1 MNAVNQRNRRRSRR
15 SLFSAVHAR
24 RKKVKWNRK
33 QLWFRRVAPVSRSLF
48 DDLIQRFVFVVS
60 VKFEIGIEWHR
71 MKEKT
76 PRRMKVNRSITTCG
90 LNYSYVAWSNGGR
103 VPIGD
108 FISSSYSKKKRH
120 TFFSSMR
127 IGGFAQGLQRNFALL
142 VRTIGCCLKIL
153 INGGSGDFFHTRNSG
168 IEMWTNFQLTEGW
181 CFRYCCL
188 AFWNLKKNKKTI
200 LWSHATSTWRS
211 EIWGGTTWQN
221 VNRSPH
227 Q

>member
-1 MNAVNQRNRRRSRR
+1 MKQRWARSHRRFYFIV
-15 SLFSAVHAR
+15 LF
-24 RKKVKWNRK
+24 
-33 QLWFRRVAPVSRSLF
+33 
-48 DDLIQRFVFVVS
+48 
-60 VKFEIGIEWHR
+60 E
-71 MKEKT
+71 KEKT
-76 PRRMKVNRSITTCG
+76 
-90 LNYSYVAWSNGGR
+90 Y
-103 VPIGD
+103 
-108 FISSSYSKKKRH
+108 
-120 TFFSSMR
+120 FFSSMR
-127 IGGFAQGLQRNFALL
+127 IGGFAQDLQRNFALL

-168 IEMWTNFQLTEGW
+168 IEMWTNFQLTECW

-227 Q
+227 LQKWRRHCHATVALLWSATSPNRIKHTDCDRGGPTWSRSAQLESP